1 MPRESAGAWPS
12 SGKLRVRIPC
22 PQCFYA
28 EKYAERTELIE
39 FNENSATFKCMCLN
53 HGLYE
58 AVLQADGTDDC
69 YLDLNTLYRNVVKES
84 SATDYSDKLYVMVKG
99 GDWVFSI
106 QPVDWALGVMGYL
119 SIQVPMRIFTP
130 QVVTETG
137 AKLSK
142 SLIREGSSTMDEV
155 PEWIIDMGKFRDQH
169 PDTYISHLI
178 WLTEQFLSHPRHMY
192 WSYSYQEIIRIL
204 KQHSK

>member
-1 MPRESAGAWPS
+1 
-12 SGKLRVRIPC
+12 
-22 PQCFYA
+22 
-28 EKYAERTELIE
+28 
-39 FNENSATFKCMCLN
+39 
-53 HGLYE
+53 
-58 AVLQADGTDDC
+58 
-69 YLDLNTLYRNVVKES
+69 
-84 SATDYSDKLYVMVKG
+84 MVKG
-99 GDWVFSI
+99 GDWVFST
-106 QPVDWALGVMGYL
+106 QPVDWALGVMGYS

-169 PDTYISHLI
+169 PDTYIGHLI

-192 WSYSYQEIIRIL
+192 RSYSYQEIIRIL
-204 KQHSK
+204 KQHAK